1 MSNKNFKNQNYHNYN
16 QYGNKTESTRVEE
29 KEKTKEVTA
38 PTDAGI
44 APGEEVDEVL
54 TEDTEE
60 TEETNVEVQTKPAY
74 GIVNCS
80 KLNVRKGPS
89 KNTDSLCV
97 VEIGSKLEV
106 EPFNEEWIK
115 ATTAEGVSGYCMLEF
130 VDVE

>member
-1 MSNKNFKNQNYHNYN
+1 MSNKNFKNQNYHNYK
-16 QYGNKTESTRVEE
+16 QYGKKTESEPVEE
-29 KEKTKEVTA
+29 KEEVITPTDTDTA
-38 PTDAGI
+38 PV
-44 APGEEVDEVL
+44 EEPDEVL
-54 TEDTEE
+54 AEDTED
-60 TEETNVEVQTKPAY
+60 TNVEVRTKPAY

>member
-29 KEKTKEVTA
+29 KEEVTT

-44 APGEEVDEVL
+44 APVEEADEVL
-54 TEDTEE
+54 TEDTEG
-60 TEETNVEVQTKPAY
+60 TNVEVQTKPAY

-97 VEIGSKLEV
+97 IDIGSKLEV

-115 ATTAEGVSGYCMLEF
+115 VTTADGVSGYCMLEF

>member
-16 QYGNKTESTRVEE
+16 QYGNKTEPTQVEE
-29 KEKTKEVTA
+29 KEEVTT

-44 APGEEVDEVL
+44 APVEEADEVL

-60 TEETNVEVQTKPAY
+60 TNVEVQTKSAC

-106 EPFNEEWIK
+106 EPFNDEWIK

>member
-16 QYGNKTESTRVEE
+16 QYGNKTESTQVEE
-29 KEKTKEVTA
+29 KEEVTTS
-38 PTDAGI
+38 TDAGI
-44 APGEEVDEVL
+44 APVEEADEVL
-54 TEDTEE
+54 TEE
-60 TEETNVEVQTKPAY
+60 TKEIDVEVQTKPAY

-97 VEIGSKLEV
+97 IDIGSKLEV

>member
-16 QYGNKTESTRVEE
+16 QYGKKTESEPVEE
-29 KEKTKEVTA
+29 KEEVIT
-38 PTDAGI
+38 PTDVDTE
-44 APGEEVDEVL
+44 PVEDVDEVL
-54 TEDTEE
+54 TEE
-60 TEETNVEVQTKPAY
+60 TKEIDVEVQTKPAY

-97 VEIGSKLEV
+97 IESGCKLEV

>member
-16 QYGNKTESTRVEE
+16 QYGKKTESTQVEE
-29 KEKTKEVTA
+29 KEEVTT

-44 APGEEVDEVL
+44 APVEEADDVL
-54 TEDTEE
+54 IEDA
-60 TEETNVEVQTKPAY
+60 EETNVEVQTKSAY

-106 EPFNEEWIK
+106 EPFNEEWMK

>member
-16 QYGNKTESTRVEE
+16 QYGKKTESEPVEE
-29 KEKTKEVTA
+29 KEEVIT
-38 PTDAGI
+38 PTDVDTE
-44 APGEEVDEVL
+44 PVEDVDEVL
-54 TEDTEE
+54 TEE
-60 TEETNVEVQTKPAY
+60 TKETDVEVQTKPAY

-89 KNTDSLCV
+89 KNTDSLCI
-97 VEIGSKLEV
+97 VESGSKLEV
-106 EPFNEEWIK
+106 ESFNEEWIK

>member
-29 KEKTKEVTA
+29 KEEVAA

-44 APGEEVDEVL
+44 APVEEADEVL
-54 TEDTEE
+54 TED

-115 ATTAEGVSGYCMLEF
+115 VTTAEGVSGYCMLEF

>member
-16 QYGNKTESTRVEE
+16 QYGNKTESTQVEE
-29 KEKTKEVTA
+29 KEEVTM

-44 APGEEVDEVL
+44 APVEEADEVL
-54 TEDTEE
+54 TEE
-60 TEETNVEVQTKPAY
+60 TEETNVEAQTKPAY

-97 VEIGSKLEV
+97 VDIGSKLEV

>member
-29 KEKTKEVTA
+29 KEEVIT
-38 PTDAGI
+38 PTDADTE
-44 APGEEVDEVL
+44 PVEEVDEVL

-60 TEETNVEVQTKPAY
+60 ANVEVQTKPAY

-97 VEIGSKLEV
+97 IDIGSKLEV
-106 EPFNEEWIK
+106 EPFDEEWIK
-115 ATTAEGVSGYCMLEF
+115 ATTADGVSGYCMLEF

>member
-16 QYGNKTESTRVEE
+16 QYGNKTESTQVEE
-29 KEKTKEVTA
+29 KEEVTM

-44 APGEEVDEVL
+44 APVEEADEVL
-54 TEDTEE
+54 TEE
-60 TEETNVEVQTKPAY
+60 TEETNVEAQTKPAY

>member
-16 QYGNKTESTRVEE
+16 QYGNKTESTQVEE
-29 KEKTKEVTA
+29 KEEVTT
-38 PTDAGI
+38 PTDADTELV
-44 APGEEVDEVL
+44 EEVDEVL
-54 TEDTEE
+54 IEDA
-60 TEETNVEVQTKPAY
+60 EETNVEVQTKPAY

-97 VEIGSKLEV
+97 IDIGSKLEV

-115 ATTAEGVSGYCMLEF
+115 VTTAEGVSGYCMLEF

>member
-1 MSNKNFKNQNYHNYN
+1 M
-16 QYGNKTESTRVEE
+16 
-29 KEKTKEVTA
+29 
-38 PTDAGI
+38 
-44 APGEEVDEVL
+44 L
-54 TEDTEE
+54 TED
-60 TEETNVEVQTKPAY
+60 TEETNVEVQTKPAC

>member
-16 QYGNKTESTRVEE
+16 QYGNKTESTQVKE
-29 KEKTKEVTA
+29 KEEVIT
-38 PTDAGI
+38 PTDVDTEPVEDVDEI
-44 APGEEVDEVL
+44 ITEEV
-54 TEDTEE
+54 
-60 TEETNVEVQTKPAY
+60 EETNVEAQTKPAY

>member
-1 MSNKNFKNQNYHNYN
+1 MSNKNFNNQNYHNYN
-16 QYGNKTESTRVEE
+16 QYGKKTESTQVEE
-29 KEKTKEVTA
+29 KEETKEVIT
-38 PTDAGI
+38 PTDADI
-44 APGEEVDEVL
+44 APVEEADDVL
-54 TEDTEE
+54 TEDA
-60 TEETNVEVQTKPAY
+60 EETNAEVQTKPAY

-97 VEIGSKLEV
+97 IESGSKLEV

>member
-16 QYGNKTESTRVEE
+16 QYGKKTESEPVEE
-29 KEKTKEVTA
+29 KEEVIT
-38 PTDAGI
+38 PTDADTE
-44 APGEEVDEVL
+44 PVEEVDEVL

-60 TEETNVEVQTKPAY
+60 TNIEVQTKPAY

-80 KLNVRKGPS
+80 KLNVRKEPS

>member
-1 MSNKNFKNQNYHNYN
+1 MSNKKFKNQDYHNYN
-16 QYGNKTESTRVEE
+16 QYGNKTESTQVEE
-29 KEKTKEVTA
+29 NEETKEVIA
-38 PTDAGI
+38 PTDAEI
-44 APGEEVDEVL
+44 TPVEEADEAL
-54 TEDTEE
+54 TED

-97 VEIGSKLEV
+97 IDIGSKLEV
-106 EPFNEEWIK
+106 EPFNKEWIK
-115 ATTAEGVSGYCMLEF
+115 ATTAEGVSGYWMLEF

>member
-16 QYGNKTESTRVEE
+16 QYGNKTESTQVEE
-29 KEKTKEVTA
+29 KEEVTT

-44 APGEEVDEVL
+44 APVEEADEVL
-54 TEDTEE
+54 TED

-97 VEIGSKLEV
+97 VEFGSKLEV

>member
-16 QYGNKTESTRVEE
+16 QYGNKTESTQVEE
-29 KEKTKEVTA
+29 KEKTKEVIA
-38 PTDAGI
+38 PTDADI
-44 APGEEVDEVL
+44 APVEEADDVL
-54 TEDTEE
+54 IEDTEE

-97 VEIGSKLEV
+97 VDIGSKLEV

-115 ATTAEGVSGYCMLEF
+115 VTTADGVSGYCMLEF
-130 VDVE
+130 VDIE

>member
-29 KEKTKEVTA
+29 KEEVTT
-38 PTDAGI
+38 PTDTDT
-44 APGEEVDEVL
+44 APVEEADEVL

-60 TEETNVEVQTKPAY
+60 IDVEVQTKPAY